1 MRTLRLFLCLALAVA
16 LAAAAPP
23 RRATSY
29 KNLQYPPIND
39 IRVPEPV
46 RFELPNG
53 MVVYLVED
61 HELPT
66 VSIQAMIR
74 AGSRWEPAGKTGL
87 ASITGAVMRTGGSV
101 SRNGDLLDEELDR
114 LGASVETSIGQDSGR
129 ARVSVLKEDL
139 DRGIAILADILQH
152 PAFPQEKIDLAKIQQ
167 RDAIARRNDEPDGI
181 AFREFNRII
190 YGPGSP
196 YARQTE
202 YATIDAITRGDV
214 VAFHQRFF
222 QPENIILGAW
232 GDFNA
237 AEMQAKIEK
246 TFGGWARGGQ
256 PRPPVP
262 EVDPAAQNRAGLYSI
277 NKEDMEQSWVIMGML
292 GGKQNDPD
300 YCALEVM
307 NEILGGGFASRLF
320 SNVRSAQGLAYAV
333 FSSWNA
339 GWDRPGT
346 FRAAG
351 SSKTT
356 TTIKIYRSMLA
367 EIERMAAGGA
377 TADELSRAKDGIL
390 RGFAFEFDET
400 GKIVSRLMSY
410 EYFGYPRDY
419 LQQYRAKI
427 QQTTGADVARV
438 AREYLRPG
446 RFAVLFL
453 GKEKG
458 YEALVS
464 SLGQVTPIDI
474 TIPAPKPQE
483 LAAAT
488 PASAARAKALLAA
501 VRTAMG
507 GAALMNVRDFSG
519 SGVLKVETPQGPTEM
534 KMSGA
539 INVAGR
545 MLQKVETPMGE
556 MTMGFDGQTGWM
568 RMGAQAQDMPAS
580 QRDQTEASLF
590 RDPISLLQ
598 KLDSPAYTMQALE
611 PAELD
616 GKKVEAVAVRDPARN
631 LQVKLYVDPAA
642 NLIVGEEF
650 TGSIMGPPAET
661 QEVYSDYREVAGVRL
676 PFKTV
681 TRQGGKTV
689 LELTFSELRIN
700 PGLEDAAY
708 KKP

>member
-1 MRTLRLFLCLALAVA
+1 
-16 LAAAAPP
+16 
-23 RRATSY
+23 
-29 KNLQYPPIND
+29 
-39 IRVPEPV
+39 
-46 RFELPNG
+46 
-53 MVVYLVED
+53 
-61 HELPT
+61 
-66 VSIQAMIR
+66 
-74 AGSRWEPAGKTGL
+74 
-87 ASITGAVMRTGGSV
+87 
-101 SRNGDLLDEELDR
+101 
-114 LGASVETSIGQDSGR
+114 
-129 ARVSVLKEDL
+129 
-139 DRGIAILADILQH
+139 
-152 PAFPQEKIDLAKIQQ
+152 
-167 RDAIARRNDEPDGI
+167 
-181 AFREFNRII
+181 
-190 YGPGSP
+190 
-196 YARQTE
+196 
-202 YATIDAITRGDV
+202 
-214 VAFHQRFF
+214 
-222 QPENIILGAW
+222 
-232 GDFNA
+232 
-237 AEMQAKIEK
+237 
-246 TFGGWARGGQ
+246 
-256 PRPPVP
+256 
-262 EVDPAAQNRAGLYSI
+262 
-277 NKEDMEQSWVIMGML
+277 MGML

-333 FSSWNA
+333 FSNWNA

-351 SSKTT
+351 SSKPT
-356 TTIKIYRSMLA
+356 TTIKIYRSILA
-367 EIERMAAGGA
+367 EIERFAAGGA
-377 TADELSRAKDGIL
+377 TEDELSRAKDGIL
-390 RGFAFEFDET
+390 RGFAFEFDNT

-458 YEALVS
+458 YEAPVS

-474 TIPAPKPQE
+474 TIPAPKPKE

-488 PASAARAKALLAA
+488 PASAAKAKALLAA
-501 VRTAMG
+501 VRAAMG

-519 SGVLKVETPQGPTEM
+519 SGMLKVETPQGPMEM
-534 KMSGA
+534 KMSGT

-545 MLQKVETPMGE
+545 MLQKVETPGGE

-568 RMGAQAQDMPAS
+568 RMGTQARDMPGS
-580 QRDQTEASLF
+580 QRDQTEAGLF
-590 RDPISLLQ
+590 RDLVSLLQ
-598 KLDSPAYTMQALE
+598 KFDSAAYTVQALE

-616 GKKVEAVAVRDPARN
+616 GRKVEAVAVRDPARN
-631 LQVKLYVDPAA
+631 LQVKLYIDPAT

-676 PFKTV
+676 PFKSV

-689 LELTFSELRIN
+689 VEVTFSEVRIN